1 VYSGENDG
9 ALLAVD
15 SFLSTQTVALHTLV
29 IHHTQIYPA
38 PFLPTSSLRNLF
50 LTLSFSNAE
59 FLSQLFAHGQELEC
73 LRLEVHLK
81 LGCMLS
87 TVFRAH
93 ANSNSFSGLRKLSF
107 VLNDVTGSGF
117 SDEDLFPAVAD
128 FVRGHPMLDS
138 LCMSNVLRLQLPGFG
153 FDAAIWGMLP
163 SLSNLRTLS
172 IDVPKDL
179 HFALSAWLIPRGVTA
194 LELRPSMP
202 VVDLTVSHLC
212 VICVTS
218 LLT

>member
-1 VYSGENDG
+1 
-9 ALLAVD
+9 
-15 SFLSTQTVALHTLV
+15 
-29 IHHTQIYPA
+29 
-38 PFLPTSSLRNLF
+38 
-50 LTLSFSNAE
+50 
-59 FLSQLFAHGQELEC
+59 
-73 LRLEVHLK
+73 
-81 LGCMLS
+81 MLS

-202 VVDLTVSHLC
+202 VVDLTQLSPGLPSGLKYL
-212 VICVTS
+212 S
-218 LLT
+218 LPSAPWREIKTLIRKGLPALRLARLGGSFYTVQGTDEQRELEQWPDRRQRFYFDDYLEQLNCEELRFLYPKYSEPWGW